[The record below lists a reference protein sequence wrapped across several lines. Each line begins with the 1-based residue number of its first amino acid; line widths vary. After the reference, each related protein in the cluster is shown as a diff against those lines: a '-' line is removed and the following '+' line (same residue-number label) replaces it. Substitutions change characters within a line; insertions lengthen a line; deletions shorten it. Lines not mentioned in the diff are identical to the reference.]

1 MIHIFEGVDLSGKS
15 TKAQDLSSQLN
26 IPIIKKKLDVFDNI
40 GSDFLKSDLI
50 ERATRMFF
58 ESIYPLGK
66 HYDFIL
72 DRSLLSTLVY
82 CRYFERKFDTHYV
95 YKYLLQKE
103 YAQHIEVNLVI
114 ADENS
119 IRQRY
124 NTRGEKLFKIEQII
138 ELQKIYFDISS
149 VLLNNGCMN
158 LHIIENNNADV
169 STL

>member
-1 MIHIFEGVDLSGKS
+1 MIYIFEGVDLSGKS
-15 TKAQDLSSQLN
+15 TKANELASKLN

-82 CRYFERKFDTHYV
+82 CKYFDRKFDPIYV
-95 YKYLLQKE
+95 YKYLLQPE
-103 YAQHIEVNLVI
+103 FSQYIEVNLVI
-114 ADENS
+114 ANEDS

-124 NTRGEKLFKIEQII
+124 NTRGEKLFTIEAII
-138 ELQKIYFDISS
+138 ELQKIYFDMSS
-149 VLLNNGCMN
+149 VLLKNGCMN
-158 LHIIENNNADV
+158 LHIIENNNADIFTV
-169 STL
+169 